1 MHSEPWISIA
11 IQNQF
16 DKMERNNINQN
27 ENQNEQNTKVIRPVG
42 REKHNFGKRKEEE

>member
-16 DKMERNNINQN
+16 DKMERNNIS
-27 ENQNEQNTKVIRPVG
+27 QNEQTTKVIRPVG